1 MRPSRGLPL
10 RFQAALVILFFIAVL
25 CPAYAQNSTPLP
37 PQWNEAVGRLA
48 DKIAAGVS
56 PLNPISLATKNISR
70 LSVAKAV
77 SVRAALEAELKNRS
91 FRLVP
96 ADSASADA
104 VTNVQITLSEGAEA
118 YIWIAEIRSA
128 QGATVAMVSL
138 KKGLNNGEGTL
149 RSSLILQRDL
159 IDFRPEP
166 FLDFNE
172 ERVAQFTRL
181 LTLQDGAIVTY
192 DISYG
197 WEQGSGSAQPFRKP
211 PEGYRDFRGRLST
224 DGNRI
229 EAHIGGAVC
238 VGGRWNPYLE
248 CGLSPN
254 DRWLFSGI
262 GESAFAPGRNYFLG
276 FTAESTG
283 VTGTKIPFYS
293 SATFQTDHISYW
305 ILSELDGK
313 ARLYEQSHIP
323 SAVFS
328 DWGDDLTSITSGCDT
343 GWYVL
348 VTGTGDWTQPDRIQA
363 YEVDRTTYQATAV
376 GQPLQLSGPV
386 LTLWPADDG
395 KSARVVS
402 RNLQTGMY
410 EASIVSVSCGN

>member
-1 MRPSRGLPL
+1 MRPPRGLFL

-25 CPAYAQNSTPLP
+25 FPATAQNSNPLP
-37 PQWNEAVGRLA
+37 AQWNDAVSRLA
-48 DKIAAGVS
+48 DKIAADVS
-56 PLNPISLATKNISR
+56 PLNPISFETKNISR
-70 LSVAKAV
+70 LSAAEAAI
-77 SVRAALEAELKNRS
+77 VRGALEAELKNRS
-91 FRLVP
+91 FRFV
-96 ADSASADA
+96 AVDSAPAES
-104 VTNVQITLSEGAEA
+104 VTNVQITLSEGADA
-118 YIWIAEIRSA
+118 YIWIAEIRSDH
-128 QGATVAMVSL
+128 GAAVAMVSL
-138 KKGLNNGEGTL
+138 TKWLNNGQRTL
-149 RSSLILQRDL
+149 RASLILQRDL
-159 IDFRPEP
+159 IDFRPERL
-166 FLDFNE
+166 LDFNK
-172 ERVAQFTRL
+172 ERVAQYTRL
-181 LTLQDGAIVTY
+181 MTLQDDAIVTY

-197 WEQGSGSAQPFRKP
+197 WEQGSGSALHIGK
-211 PEGYRDFRGRLST
+211 PEGYRDFRGRLAT
-224 DGNRI
+224 DGNRT
-229 EAHIGGAVC
+229 EAHIGGTLC
-238 VGGRWNPYLE
+238 VGGAWNLE
-248 CGLSPN
+248 CGLISN

-262 GESAFAPGRNYFLG
+262 GESAYAAGRNYFQG

-293 SATFQTDHISYW
+293 AATFQTDHISYW

-363 YEVDRTTYQATAV
+363 YEVDRTTYEAAPV

-386 LTLWPADDG
+386 LTLWPSDDR

-410 EASIVSVSCGN
+410 EASVVSVSCGN